1 MESVD
6 NKYLSHGPDRASRV
20 REMFSRVAWRYDL
33 VNDVMSFGLHRGWKR
48 QTVDIALAGT
58 AGKSPRVLDL
68 CCGSGDLCFLEERR
82 GAGTVVGTDFT
93 MPMLA
98 VARRRQRESASR
110 SSGREDGRRGPQPGR
125 EGGRRGPQ
133 FVQADALSL
142 PFPDASF
149 DAITIS
155 YGLRNIADLP
165 VALAEMR
172 RVLAPG
178 GRAVVLDFGKPDNW
192 VVAALYRAFL
202 RATMP
207 VIGWLFHGDPET
219 YLYIPASLQQ
229 FPAQRGVKALMRE
242 AGFSRVRYE
251 NRLLGTMGINVGEAG
266 S

>member
-1 MESVD
+1 MK

-33 VNDVMSFGLHRGWKR
+33 VNDVMSLGFHRGWKR
-48 QTVDIALAGT
+48 QTVDIAIAGA
-58 AGKSPRVLDL
+58 AGRSPRILDL
-68 CCGSGDLCFLEERR
+68 CCGSGDLCFLAEKRASGR
-82 GAGTVVGTDFT
+82 VVGVDFT
-93 MPMLA
+93 LPMLA
-98 VARRRQRESASR
+98 VAQRRRRESR
-110 SSGREDGRRGPQPGR
+110 IRGEPGREDARQ
-125 EGGRRGPQ
+125 GPQ
-133 FVQADALSL
+133 FVQADALAL

-149 DAITIS
+149 DAVTIS

-165 VALAEMR
+165 RALAEMR
-172 RVLAPG
+172 RVLTPG

-202 RATMP
+202 RTTMP

-242 AGFSRVRYE
+242 AGFAHVRYE
-251 NRLLGTMGINVGEAG
+251 NRLLGTMGINVGEA
-266 S
+266 